1 VSAGSF
7 EVRLRRSVL
16 LVGRRP
22 VVLRQGT
29 FTACF
34 FRDLARGEG
43 AMALVL
49 GDPSAT
55 RPRADPL
62 PVRVHSS
69 CVTSE
74 CLLGLDCDCA
84 EQLDEAFGRMAAAGR
99 GVLYYLMQE
108 GRGAGLTAKA
118 RDRMLVQASGRRL
131 NTFEAYAELGLPPD
145 LRRYDVIAP
154 MTRMLDVRGPV
165 RLLTNNPDKSAA
177 VSKALAEAGV
187 EIAEIE
193 PVRGAVST
201 FNADYLG
208 AKHESS
214 HSLGLGV
221 APESS
226 HSLGLGV
233 APESSHSLG
242 VHVTPESR
250 NALEPLDPTV
260 GVTPP
265 AAVPVLPP
273 MLLCGAPSHVLTA
286 SYLLPVALDDAVEWF
301 RLGVVYDGRAARET
315 VVLVRPDV
323 PIAEGVGRGTGREE
337 TDAAVSM
344 SLVDR
349 LPRSCSTGH
358 DALRAR
364 LRELRADRIRCVRV
378 AFDDRDRVSG

>member
-1 VSAGSF
+1 MSTGSF

-22 VVLRQGT
+22 IVLRQGT
-29 FTACF
+29 FTAWF

-49 GDPSAT
+49 GDPGAT

-208 AKHESS
+208 AKHESG
-214 HSLGLGV
+214 HSLGLG
-221 APESS
+221 AE
-226 HSLGLGV
+226 
-233 APESSHSLG
+233 
-242 VHVTPESR
+242 PESR
-250 NALEPLDPTV
+250 NALEPVDPTV

-273 MLLCGAPSHVLTA
+273 MLVAGEPSHVLTA

-323 PIAEGVGRGTGREE
+323 PIAEGVGRGTGHDE

-349 LPRSCSTGH
+349 LPRSRSTRH